1 MAEPGPNAV
10 RKVRGMPPL
19 GPLADS
25 VTPPLSPQ
33 VIDAL
38 ANHLNVSAGDVT
50 LPSEDGEEAGAVVQ
64 FNIAPPAEEIA
75 GLLEPF
81 NGRGRGVLVAM
92 LRGYSQR
99 MAAATVGVTGDTVS
113 NWGKRH
119 PEFAEALR
127 KAADWGFSRTFE
139 KELHQRAL
147 AGPDDKGSMRAL
159 ELVTKARAP
168 EYREKQQIAME
179 VTHRAEIAMSGLVQG
194 WAGDDVPADSTQ
206 P

>member
-1 MAEPGPNAV
+1 MANPGPNAV
-10 RKVRGMPPL
+10 RNVRGAPPL
-19 GPLADS
+19 GPLADAS
-25 VTPPLSPQ
+25 TGPL
-33 VIDAL
+33 VAAAIDQL
-38 ANHLNVSAGDVT
+38 AQHLAMNGDEFTV
-50 LPSEDGEEAGAVVQ
+50 PM
-64 FNIAPPAEEIA
+64 PAEEIA

-81 NGRGRGVLVAM
+81 NGRARGVLVAM

-113 NWGKRH
+113 DWGKRH
-119 PEFAEALR
+119 PEFAQALR

-139 KELHQRAL
+139 RELHQRAL

-179 VTHRAEIAMSGLVQG
+179 VTHRAEMALGNMVQG
-194 WAGDDVPADSTQ
+194 WSEDAPADSERTE
-206 P
+206 

>member
-1 MAEPGPNAV
+1 MDDAHTA
-10 RKVRGMPPL
+10 PL
-19 GPLADS
+19 LLRDIKELQTNLTLDG
-25 VTPPLSPQ
+25 
-33 VIDAL
+33 
-38 ANHLNVSAGDVT
+38 GDFRVVVPEDT
-50 LPSEDGEEAGAVVQ
+50 LR
-64 FNIAPPAEEIA
+64 

-81 NGRGRGVLVAM
+81 STRARMVIVSL

-99 MAAATVGVTGDTVS
+99 MAAATAGMSDEGVRL
-113 NWGKRH
+113 WGKAH
-119 PEFAEALR
+119 PEFARAVREASNL
-127 KAADWGFSRTFE
+127 GFSRTFE
-139 KELHQRAL
+139 RELHQRAL

-194 WAGDDVPADSTQ
+194 WSGDDAAPDSTQ